1 MIFRFRNSCRL
12 GLASLMLGALIG
24 TAAQAQHVLNLKDA
38 DIEVLVS
45 TVAEMTGKTFVIDPR
60 VTGEVTVI
68 SSTPLDA
75 DGIYSLF
82 QSILRVHGYATVPS
96 GAATKIVPESQ
107 AQTDSIPTA
116 GTEPLSPDDLVTRI
130 VKIEHVPATEVVNVI
145 KSMMPAQAQVSA
157 YAPAN
162 LLILADRAA
171 NLDRVM
177 TIIKRIDSAADQ
189 QIEAI
194 RLQHSSAA
202 EVVRT
207 LNLLSGNSAE
217 DNRIVA
223 DERTNTI
230 LLGGDP
236 SSRLRTRSLIA
247 HLDTP
252 LESGEQ
258 TQVVYL
264 SYASAESLL
273 PILEGVARGGGAEG
287 DDEGANVSVHAHPE
301 TNALVVSA
309 PPAKFRELAEIIRRL
324 DIRRAQVLVEA
335 VIAEVSVDFI
345 NELGVQWQIASDSSN
360 AVGGTN
366 FSGSNNILGASVNPL
381 AVGPGL
387 NLGYLAGTAS
397 IPGLD
402 GEVLQLGALVSALE
416 SDTDS
421 DVLSTPSI
429 VTLDN
434 EEAQIQVGQE
444 VPFLT
449 GQFSNTGS
457 TGGAVNPFQTIER
470 KEIGLTLTVTP
481 HINQGDSI
489 ILNIQ
494 QEVSSLSNTSGA
506 VDLVTNKRTLT
517 TSVMVADNAVLVLGG
532 LIDEDVEET
541 VQKVPALG
549 DIPLL
554 GNLFRYRVTKR
565 TRRNLMVFI
574 RPRILSDPAL
584 ADYVTGAKYN
594 YIREEQRR
602 AQQGYRG
609 LEPDQL
615 PMLPALEQPPTDGGD
630 Q

>member
-1 MIFRFRNSCRL
+1 MIFRSRNSL
-12 GLASLMLGALIG
+12 VQAVAAFVLAALISG
-24 TAAQAQHVLNLKDA
+24 AAQAQHVLNLKDA

-45 TVAEMTGKTFVIDPR
+45 TVAEMTGKTFVVDPR

-82 QSILRVHGYATVPS
+82 QSVLRVHGYATVPS
-96 GAATKIVPESQ
+96 GSATKIVPETQ

-116 GTEPLSPDDLVTRI
+116 TTQDLAPDDLVTRI
-130 VKIEHVPATEVVNVI
+130 VKIEHVPAADVVNVI

-162 LLILADRAA
+162 LLILADRAG
-171 NLDRVM
+171 NLDRVLS
-177 TIIKRIDSAADQ
+177 IVKRIDSAADQ

-194 RLQHSSAA
+194 RLEHSSAA

-207 LNLLSGNSAE
+207 LNLLSGSGGE
-217 DNRIVA
+217 ESRIVA

-236 SSRLRTRSLIA
+236 SSRLRMRSLIA

-264 SYASAESLL
+264 NYASAESLL
-273 PILEGVARGGGAEG
+273 PILEGVARGGKEGEDSG
-287 DDEGANVSVHAHPE
+287 DDVSVHAHPE

-309 PPAKFRELAEIIRRL
+309 PPARFRELAEIIRRL

-345 NELGVQWQIASDSSN
+345 NELGVQWQIASDDSN

-366 FSGSNNILGASVNPL
+366 FAGSNNILGASVNPL

-457 TGGAVNPFQTIER
+457 SGGAVNPFQTIER

-489 ILNIQ
+489 ILDIQ

-517 TSVMVADNAVLVLGG
+517 TSVMVSDNATLVLGG

-554 GNLFRYRVTKR
+554 GNLFKYRVTKR
-565 TRRNLMVFI
+565 TRRNLMIFI
-574 RPRILSDPAL
+574 RPRILSDPGL

-602 AQQGYRG
+602 AQQGYSG
-609 LEPDQL
+609 LEPEQL
-615 PMLPALEQPPTDGGD
+615 PILPTLEQPSNQDGG

>member
-1 MIFRFRNSCRL
+1 MIFRSRNSL
-12 GLASLMLGALIG
+12 VQAVAAFVLAALISG
-24 TAAQAQHVLNLKDA
+24 AAQAQHVLNLKDA

-45 TVAEMTGKTFVIDPR
+45 TVAEMTGKTFVVDPR

-82 QSILRVHGYATVPS
+82 QSVLRVHGYATVPS
-96 GAATKIVPESQ
+96 GSATKIVPETQ

-116 GTEPLSPDDLVTRI
+116 TTQDLAPDDLVTRI
-130 VKIEHVPATEVVNVI
+130 VKIEHVPAADVVNVI

-162 LLILADRAA
+162 LLILADRAG
-171 NLDRVM
+171 NLDRVLS
-177 TIIKRIDSAADQ
+177 IVKRIDSAADQ

-194 RLQHSSAA
+194 RLEHSSAA

-207 LNLLSGNSAE
+207 LNLLSGSGGE
-217 DNRIVA
+217 ESRIVA

-236 SSRLRTRSLIA
+236 SSRLRMRSLIA

-264 SYASAESLL
+264 NYASAESLL
-273 PILEGVARGGGAEG
+273 PILEGVARGGKEG
-287 DDEGANVSVHAHPE
+287 EDSGDNVSVHAHPE

-309 PPAKFRELAEIIRRL
+309 PPARFRELAEIIRRL

-345 NELGVQWQIASDSSN
+345 NELGVQWQIASDDSN

-366 FSGSNNILGASVNPL
+366 FAGSNNILGASVNPL

-457 TGGAVNPFQTIER
+457 SGGAVNPFQTIER

-489 ILNIQ
+489 ILDIQ

-517 TSVMVADNAVLVLGG
+517 TSVMVSDNATLVLGG

-554 GNLFRYRVTKR
+554 GNLFKYRVTKR
-565 TRRNLMVFI
+565 TRRNLMIFI
-574 RPRILSDPAL
+574 RPRILSDPGL

-602 AQQGYRG
+602 AQQGYSG
-609 LEPDQL
+609 LEPEQL
-615 PMLPALEQPPTDGGD
+615 PILPTLEQPSTQDGG